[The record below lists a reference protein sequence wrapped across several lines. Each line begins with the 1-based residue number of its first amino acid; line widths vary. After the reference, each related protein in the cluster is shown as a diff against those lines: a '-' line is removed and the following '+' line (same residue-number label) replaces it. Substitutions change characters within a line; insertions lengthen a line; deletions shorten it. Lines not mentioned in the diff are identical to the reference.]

1 MEPGDINRMGGVLPL
16 LCAGLLFVTFKML
29 SRVRLIKLRL
39 STQSLKCDFKLF
51 PIHLTQQIELQPHIN
66 TVEMGD

>member
-1 MEPGDINRMGGVLPL
+1 MVKKKKKSLAL
-16 LCAGLLFVTFKML
+16 LCVRLLFVTFKIL
-29 SRVRLIKLRL
+29 CRVRLIKLRL
-39 STQSLKCDFKLF
+39 STQSFKCDFKLF

>member
-1 MEPGDINRMGGVLPL
+1 MKLGAIDRMGKVWICFLRG
-16 LCAGLLFVTFKML
+16 FFL
-29 SRVRLIKLRL
+29 SHLKCFIKLRL